1 MRSVFPMKAAK
12 IGYIV
17 LSVLYCA
24 LGILLFTMPDLSLTA
39 LGILL
44 GIGMIVF
51 GIVKII
57 GYFSKDLY
65 RLAFQFDLA
74 MGVFAVIAGAILLVK
89 EKTVMNYFQPLAG
102 ALILADGLLK
112 LQTAVDARKFGLMKW
127 WLIGVL
133 ALLTSAIGIVLV
145 FHFFGGETAY
155 MITTGAGFVLAGAL
169 NLCVAVCA
177 LKIMK
182 SM

>member
-1 MRSVFPMKAAK
+1 MRSTAPMKVAK
-12 IGYIV
+12 IGYIAISV
-17 LSVLYCA
+17 LSLVLGVILIA
-24 LGILLFTMPDLSLTA
+24 KPDISMKTVGTVLGVI
-39 LGILL
+39 
-44 GIGMIVF
+44 MIAF
-51 GIVKII
+51 GIVKLV